1 MHLCIFV
8 ADIIMTVDCSI
19 IEHSVS
25 ETNFTL
31 FHANWIPSSPR
42 IVVCGSKLTGEGL
55 LKVYSLTSK
64 VCTEETLEYFS
75 NSEIIDPG
83 LDRSEQLQEAEGCPL
98 RLL

>member
-1 MHLCIFV
+1 M
-8 ADIIMTVDCSI
+8 AVDCSI
-19 IEHSVS
+19 IEHSVT

-64 VCTEETLEYFS
+64 VSDKGTLNYFS
-75 NSEIIDPG
+75 NSEIFVPG
-83 LDRSEQLQEAEGCPL
+83 LDRGEQLQEAEGCAL